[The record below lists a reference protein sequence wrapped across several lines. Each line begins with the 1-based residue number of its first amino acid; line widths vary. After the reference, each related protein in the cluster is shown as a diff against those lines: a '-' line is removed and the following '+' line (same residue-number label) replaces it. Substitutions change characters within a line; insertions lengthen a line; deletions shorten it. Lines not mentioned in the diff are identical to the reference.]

1 MLRVSIRPEDLA
13 TVYHDRFYH
22 PQPHIMMRM
31 HTLALHHKGE
41 SAARIAILLDRNT
54 KTIRACLQ
62 AYQDGGLPAVYR
74 YEKHKHESEL
84 EAHAPLIE
92 QELEKHPP
100 QSSHEAGALIEK
112 LTGIKR
118 SPTQVRAFLKKRR
131 LNV

>member
-1 MLRVSIRPEDLA
+1 MSWG
-13 TVYHDRFYH
+13 H
-22 PQPHIMMRM
+22 
-31 HTLALHHKGE
+31 E
-41 SAARIAILLDRNT
+41 SA
-54 KTIRACLQ
+54 
-62 AYQDGGLPAVYR
+62 
-74 YEKHKHESEL
+74 L
-84 EAHAPLIE
+84 EAHASLIE